1 MNRAV
6 VLALLAFVAWLCLPD
21 AENVVDGT
29 PVTDLGPT
37 PTATP

>member
-1 MNRAV
+1 MRATALVLVAAV
-6 VLALLAFVAWLCLPD
+6 VWLCLPD

-37 PTATP
+37 PTATR